1 MIDNNFELT
10 KLLGRGGSSK
20 VFLAKD
26 NEERLVAIKTMRKD
40 KKYSQAAVE
49 TLVKRESEML
59 ENLDGHPNIIR

>member
-10 KLLGRGGSSK
+10 KVLGRGGSSK

-26 NEERLVAIKTMRKD
+26 NEEKLVAIKTMRKD